1 MIDFYCFYNNVSL
14 TVNIVILTLLFL
26 YKITIARQ
34 YIRIERKRE
43 KEKLKHTSLFF
54 SADQLPYLSVYVSL
68 QLCLV
73 LIICISAKPC
83 ELDALNI

>member
-1 MIDFYCFYNNVSL
+1 MKYDQLSD
-14 TVNIVILTLLFL
+14 
-26 YKITIARQ
+26 K
-34 YIRIERKRE
+34 E
-43 KEKLKHTSLFF
+43 KELIDLFNQADSDTQDLPFEKYVIKHTSLFF

-73 LIICISAKPC
+73 LIICILAKPC